1 MENAVCVN
9 ERIDKLC
16 EISACYQVIGK
27 CRQCTRVSFHGIA
40 IRLHEP
46 RVVSAQDLM
55 YLRVA
60 IHKTRLEVAMT
71 HGVFDLAI

>member
-16 EISACYQVIGK
+16 EISACYQVVGK
-27 CRQCTRVSFHGIA
+27 CRQRTRVCFRA
-40 IRLHEP
+40 IGVRLHES
-46 RVVSAQDLM
+46 RVVSAQYLVH
-55 YLRVA
+55 LRVA